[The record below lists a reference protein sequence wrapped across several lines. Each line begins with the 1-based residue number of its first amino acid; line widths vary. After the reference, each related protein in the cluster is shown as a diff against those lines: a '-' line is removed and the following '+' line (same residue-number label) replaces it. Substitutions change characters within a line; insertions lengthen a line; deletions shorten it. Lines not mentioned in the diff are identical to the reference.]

1 MSDIVRVEE
10 YKCNRCQKSM
20 DCILPPQHLS
30 ICLTNALKHRCM
42 ICAEINTDTELM
54 QCTSM
59 SCKTILCKNCINLQ
73 EDGLCI
79 RCKPSSNIQL
89 TLIRVDPAATS
100 DISASATSN
109 TASSTDI
116 SATTTSDISATAT
129 SNTASSTDISATTTS
144 DISATA
150 TSNTASSSDI
160 SATTTSD
167 ISAAARIQFPIQYRR
182 KRKYTATKTLL
193 QQRDE
198 YNDLVRDNIN
208 QQQSITADITLLQH
222 QDTAA
227 NERIQAL
234 NHDQQQ
240 KQLSLEQN
248 TENKVATTLEV
259 QLLKMEI
266 DECLHT
272 IQECEQWLCNND
284 VAIRCEMQLSLA
296 NRLSTIGPLS
306 HAKLEQLKEMLAV
319 NKE

>member
-129 SNTASSTDISATTTS
+129 SNTASS
-144 DISATA
+144 
-150 TSNTASSSDI
+150 SDI

-240 KQLSLEQN
+240 QQLSLEQN